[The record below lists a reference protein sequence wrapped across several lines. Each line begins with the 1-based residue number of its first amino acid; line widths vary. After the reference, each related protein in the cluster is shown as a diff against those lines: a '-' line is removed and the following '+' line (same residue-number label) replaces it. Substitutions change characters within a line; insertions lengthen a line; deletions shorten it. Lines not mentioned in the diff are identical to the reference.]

1 MGDDTTA
8 PEPELPDVPIAG
20 EADRRAATR
29 RRTRVRVVLAA
40 ASAVLLVAGVVAVRA
55 LGVDDLDADA
65 ALRRAQ
71 AALVAADSYRLTVT
85 SEDQSGID
93 DIAGPGMH
101 TTIRVVDTVEVS
113 GDDWRSRT
121 DGGEWVGESIVVDGR
136 LYTRWG
142 DSYTPI
148 EGERWAAIPLP
159 PPGERD
165 VAGDPSGMVRWLAAD
180 IESIA
185 DDEMAGEMVVSMAG
199 VLYLAGFGDPGLDL
213 GAGGAGPFAGDPR
226 ALADALGAL
235 ADAEVASRSDSGA
248 TIRAVRQAPAEV
260 VEALDHPIPDGRFE
274 VVVDAEDRPV
284 SLTLTVENESAR
296 HTSRVEFS
304 DWDAAITI
312 AAPAESEIDPTPWI
326 DEEALAEARVGITP
340 VRPTVL
346 PDGIELLEIYPIPAD
361 EAAAMD
367 EDCARLNLAYGPPF
381 DLEALDDL
389 ESFDDARAWDDYL
402 DVYLMPAACAQ
413 QADDTPFVAGRFGA
427 VPTRGSTGM
436 LEVLVGDTVVHMDTS
451 YEGETLA
458 ALVTSIRPFDLDA
471 EIERLSALAAEVGP
485 VAIERGP
492 SVIYGP

>member
-29 RRTRVRVVLAA
+29 RRTTVRVVLAA

-55 LGVDDLDADA
+55 LGGDDLDADA

-71 AALVAADSYRLTVT
+71 ATLVAADSYRLTVT

-93 DIAGPGMH
+93 DLAGPGMH
-101 TTIRVVDTVEVS
+101 ATIRVVDTVEVS
-113 GDDWRSRT
+113 GDDWRSRS
-121 DGGEWVGESIVVDGR
+121 DGGEWVDESIVVDGR

-165 VAGDPSGMVRWLAAD
+165 VAGDPSEMVRWLAAD
-180 IESIA
+180 IEPIA
-185 DDEMAGEMVVSMAG
+185 DEEMPALNDEMAGEMVVSMAG

-235 ADAEVASRSDSGA
+235 EDAAGASRSDGGA
-248 TIRAVRQAPAEV
+248 TIRAVRRAPAEV

-312 AAPAESEIDPTPWI
+312 AAPAESEIDPTPWL

-346 PDGIELLEIYPIPAD
+346 PTASSCRRSIPYP
-361 EAAAMD
+361 
-367 EDCARLNLAYGPPF
+367 
-381 DLEALDDL
+381 
-389 ESFDDARAWDDYL
+389 
-402 DVYLMPAACAQ
+402 Q
-413 QADDTPFVAGRFGA
+413 
-427 VPTRGSTGM
+427 TRPRRWMRTAHNST
-436 LEVLVGDTVVHMDTS
+436 
-451 YEGETLA
+451 
-458 ALVTSIRPFDLDA
+458 
-471 EIERLSALAAEVGP
+471 
-485 VAIERGP
+485 
-492 SVIYGP
+492 